1 MIIES
6 PRVAR
11 PSTSDTPEVML
22 QGLKTALYTADANW
36 LGTLIRS
43 WPEPCPPQDDD
54 DIIWNFARNFMT
66 WRDGIVQQAER
77 GRKETVGRLLYL
89 FSTLNIQTRV
99 RRLSGAS
106 NEHHHFSGTAAPGL
120 ANRVTGGMEIARVGS
135 AVF

>member
-1 MIIES
+1 MGPASAVINAASAEGTDSVVIPVPPMIIES

-89 FSTLNIQTRV
+89 FPHPQHSNTSQEAFWRV
-99 RRLSGAS
+99 K
-106 NEHHHFSGTAAPGL
+106 
-120 ANRVTGGMEIARVGS
+120 
-135 AVF
+135 